1 MKNLGLKVT
10 VLAAFA
16 LAAAF
21 LVTAAAKLALDDRL
35 LNGQWLIIMILCPV
49 ALYLLTSFTRS
60 KT

>member
-1 MKNLGLKVT
+1 MKTLGLKVT

-21 LVTAAAKLALDDRL
+21 LATAAAKLALADRM
-35 LNGQWLIIMILCPV
+35 LNGQWLLIMIMCPV
-49 ALYLLTSFTRS
+49 VLYLLTSFTRG